1 MQDSTQFQNDRI
13 IPVPLAQGVQAKL
26 IGDFSSVHGIRQI
39 LLVCK
44 HQKHSITELVLTA

>member
-1 MQDSTQFQNDRI
+1 MI
-13 IPVPLAQGVQAKL
+13 GLPVPLAQGVQAKL